1 MVAQWEWAILL
12 LLVLGLLIA
21 ELLSVRRSIRRAK
34 ARTPNAG
41 VSPPPLASPSSRD
54 AER

>member
-12 LLVLGLLIA
+12 LVVLALLIA
-21 ELLSVRRSIRRAK
+21 ELVSVRRSIRRARDG
-34 ARTPNAG
+34 APGAA
-41 VSPPPLASPSSRD
+41 SPPAPGD